1 MRNYISALVVFL
13 TAFSTSSC
21 SQPAPSAQAQQS
33 APVNQ
38 APKWGMVI
46 HTGAGN
52 FTLAGI
58 AERKHAMQVAPLFD
72 AGKGAFNTTRKPT
85 ILFTDK

>member
-1 MRNYISALVVFL
+1 
-13 TAFSTSSC
+13 
-21 SQPAPSAQAQQS
+21 
-33 APVNQ
+33 
-38 APKWGMVI
+38 MVI

-58 AERKHAMQVAPLFD
+58 AERKDAMLSN
-72 AGKGAFNTTRKPT
+72 AGKGAFNTTRKPA